1 MQTLRHDISVAT
13 YILIALH
20 FIRLAV
26 RRAKVS
32 RMPNYTAETPLP
44 PQDGYEYKV
53 VLFYRMVTG
62 TFRAMEFYTKTLQ
75 ANNELYHQ
83 IVKAYPEYTKMIYC
97 LLAKDNIPESVR
109 SKSPLGAAFRFLQT
123 RTTILT
129 QNEYSEILDDILSII
144 GNSNTYRDIKIC

>member
-1 MQTLRHDISVAT
+1 
-13 YILIALH
+13 
-20 FIRLAV
+20 
-26 RRAKVS
+26 
-32 RMPNYTAETPLP
+32 
-44 PQDGYEYKV
+44 
-53 VLFYRMVTG
+53 MVTG